1 MTTLS
6 TPLNGVAPRTR
17 LAGRQILA
25 IVLAVIVVAAVIF
38 AMNAA
43 AAGIGGSNADYDA
56 PYYSEYVQDMA
67 QGW

>member
-6 TPLNGVAPRTR
+6 TPLNRVAPRAR
-17 LAGRQILA
+17 LTGPQIFA
-25 IVLAVIVVAAVIF
+25 IVLAVIVVAAVII

-43 AAGIGGSNADYDA
+43 AAGIGGSNVGYDA